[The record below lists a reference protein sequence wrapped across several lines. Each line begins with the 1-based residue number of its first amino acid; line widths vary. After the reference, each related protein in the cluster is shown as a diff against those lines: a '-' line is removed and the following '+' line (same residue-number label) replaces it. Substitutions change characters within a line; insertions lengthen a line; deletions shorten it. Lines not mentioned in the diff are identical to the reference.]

1 MSNLR
6 QPAPADIVPVATADP
21 DLKIAPWPYSDVKI
35 MLKSMKDFFDGF
47 VVELAQ
53 YLPTHGYSEHMRV
66 FF

>member
-1 MSNLR
+1 M
-6 QPAPADIVPVATADP
+6 PVATADP

-47 VVELAQ
+47 VVEMAQ